1 MNTINAVLIL
11 AGGQS
16 SRMGSPK
23 ALLTLPNGQSL
34 LDFHIDNAKSLNL
47 PILIADNN
55 KGYYTANQQD
65 IKVIDDYLPSDE
77 FGKGQGALSAIVSA
91 LQFINKKGYVLVI
104 GCDTLLN
111 IDLIAK
117 TLSKTTADV
126 GYLMGQKEY
135 PLLGVYHSRVL
146 AKLITFLNTGNRSVM
161 QFLNLVDCQTFNL
174 DNHWHSLANFNT
186 QDEFNQAL
194 QKTTNEFN
202 TFRR

>member
-23 ALLTLPNGQSL
+23 ALLALPNGQSL

-117 TLSKTTADV
+117 TLSNTTADV

-135 PLLGVYHSRVL
+135 PLLGVYHNRVL
-146 AKLITFLNTGNRSVM
+146 ATLIDFLNTGNRSVM

>member
-117 TLSKTTADV
+117 TLSNTTADV

-146 AKLITFLNTGNRSVM
+146 ATLIDFLNTGNRSVM

-174 DNHWHSLANFNT
+174 DDDWHMLANFNT

-194 QKTTNEFN
+194 QKITNEFN

>member
-117 TLSKTTADV
+117 TLSNTTADV

>member
-111 IDLIAK
+111 IDFIAK
-117 TLSKTTADV
+117 TLSNTTADV

-146 AKLITFLNTGNRSVM
+146 AKLIDFLNTGNHSVM
-161 QFLNLVDCQTFNL
+161 QFLNLVDCQNFNL

>member
-23 ALLTLPNGQSL
+23 ALLALPNGKSL

-117 TLSKTTADV
+117 TLSNTTADV

-146 AKLITFLNTGNRSVM
+146 ATLIDFLNTGNRSVM

>member
-117 TLSKTTADV
+117 TLSNITADV

-146 AKLITFLNTGNRSVM
+146 ATLIEFLNTGNRSVM

>member
-117 TLSKTTADV
+117 TLSSTTADV

-146 AKLITFLNTGNRSVM
+146 ATLIDFLNTGNRSVM

>member
-23 ALLTLPNGQSL
+23 ALLALPNGQSL
-34 LDFHIDNAKSLNL
+34 LDFHIHNAKSLNL

-117 TLSKTTADV
+117 TLSNTTADV
-126 GYLMGQKEY
+126 GYLMGRKEY